1 MLRRILPIFFLFF
14 LISQSKVS
22 AQDLHFSR
30 YDLQPLLLNPAN
42 TGAYNGSFRITAI
55 YRDQWSNI
63 LPNQFTTP
71 SLSIDAPLAIGLKK
85 EDWIGI
91 GVNFFQDR
99 AGIGKLTT
107 TGFNGYISY
116 HLALDKKRR
125 NVLTVALNGG
135 SQSMKIGD
143 INEYI
148 FEDQGQGQQDLKME
162 SSGGTELGAGL
173 LFTSNI
179 NETDQFRIGLAA
191 RHLLPIE
198 YQLTNSGNGKE
209 NMQINIHG
217 NGVFAINDQMTIE
230 PAAVAQVR
238 TGLFLGYGQAQLGY
252 RLTPS
257 SDFRLMGGL
266 GYRVGDAVQVLAGLE
281 YKSWRVGLG
290 YDLSTSPLSP
300 AQSFEIGV
308 RYIGKIFKR
317 PKVKEV
323 ILCPAF

>member
-1 MLRRILPIFFLFF
+1 MLRRFLPIFFLFF
-14 LISQSKVS
+14 LLSQIKLT
-22 AQDLHFSR
+22 AQDLHFTR
-30 YDLQPLLLNPAN
+30 YDLQPLVLNPAN
-42 TGAYNGSFRITAI
+42 TGAYSGSFRVTAI

-85 EDWIGI
+85 EDWIGV
-91 GVNFFQDR
+91 GVNFFQDQ

-107 TGFNGYISY
+107 TGFNGFISY

-125 NVLTVALNGG
+125 NVFTVALNGG

-173 LFTSNI
+173 MFTSNI
-179 NETDQFRIGLAA
+179 NETDQFRFGIAA
-191 RHLLPIE
+191 KHLLPIE
-198 YQLTNSGNGKE
+198 YQLTNSGSGE
-209 NMQINIHG
+209 EGMQFNIHG
-217 NGVFAINDQMTIE
+217 NGVFSINDQMTIE
-230 PAAVAQVR
+230 PAVVAHLR

-252 RLTPS
+252 RLAQD

-281 YKSWRVGLG
+281 YKSLRVGVG